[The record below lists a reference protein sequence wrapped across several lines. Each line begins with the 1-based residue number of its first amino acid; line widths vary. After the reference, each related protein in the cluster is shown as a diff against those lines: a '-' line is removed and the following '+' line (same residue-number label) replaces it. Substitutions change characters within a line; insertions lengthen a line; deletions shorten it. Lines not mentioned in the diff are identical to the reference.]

1 MDIKILE
8 ESGLTRNESLIYQ
21 ALLELG
27 PSLAG
32 QISRKT
38 GLHRRTVYDVTEM
51 LITKGLIGYILNNNR
66 RVFQASSPERFLDI
80 LKEKEEAINSHIPEM
95 MEYYKKTQE
104 KQETNFYKG
113 MQGIKTVFEDQLKEK
128 TNEIL
133 ILGASHLAHDIFK
146 FYLKWYNQKRVKQ
159 KIKMK
164 AIFNEN
170 KGKNNIP
177 YSEVRYLPEKY
188 SSPVAV
194 NIYSDKVAIILWSK
208 ESPFAILIKNKEIA
222 DGYKKYFNIMWEIA
236 KK

>member
-1 MDIKILE
+1 MDTKILE

-21 ALLELG
+21 SLLELG

-51 LITKGLIGYILNNNR
+51 LIKKGLIGYILKNNR
-66 RVFQASSPERFLDI
+66 RIFQASSPERFLDI
-80 LKEKEEAINSHIPEM
+80 LKEKEETINSYIPEM

-113 MQGIKTVFEDQLKEK
+113 MQGIKIVFEDQLKEK

-133 ILGASHLAHDIFK
+133 ILGASHLAQEIFQ
-146 FYLKWYNQKRVKQ
+146 FYLKWYNKKRVKQ
-159 KIKMK
+159 RVKMK
-164 AIFNEN
+164 IIFNEK
-170 KGKNNIP
+170 KGSSKIP

-188 SSPVAV
+188 YSPVAV

-208 ESPFAILIKNKEIA
+208 ESPLAILIKNKEISE
-222 DGYKKYFNIMWEIA
+222 GYKKYFNIMWKIA

>member
-1 MDIKILE
+1 MDTKILE

-51 LITKGLIGYILNNNR
+51 LIKRGLIGYILKNNR
-66 RVFQASSPERFLDI
+66 RVFQASSPEIFLDI
-80 LKEKEEAINSHIPEM
+80 LKEKQETINAHIPEM
-95 MEYYKKTQE
+95 MQYYNKTQE

-133 ILGASHLAHDIFK
+133 ILGASHLAHEIFK
-146 FYLKWYNQKRVKQ
+146 FYLKWYNKKRVNQ
-159 KIKMK
+159 RIKMK
-164 AIFNEN
+164 IIFNEKKTN
-170 KGKNNIP
+170 IKIP
-177 YSEVRYLPEKY
+177 YSEIRYLPEKY

-208 ESPFAILIKNKEIA
+208 ESPLAILIKNKEISE
-222 DGYKKYFNIMWEIA
+222 GYKKYFNIMWKIA